1 MEVPVGQRI
10 KAKERLAGEYQQA
23 VFVFRKTGK
32 RDSIRS
38 KVFEEGGK
46 GGRWKGGENVG
57 APPFSRKF
65 PPPFHRRSLPDK
77 ALDPYGEQ

>member
-1 MEVPVGQRI
+1 M
-10 KAKERLAGEYQQA
+10 AGN
-23 VFVFRKTGK
+23 K
-32 RDSIRS
+32 DSIS
-38 KVFEEGGK
+38 AKVFEEGGK